1 MGGNT
6 LSTKSHS
13 RVLNSRKSGMLHPN
27 SHPGQSRYCSH
38 QCHRDTYRHYLVAEM
53 RKLCSFAQQSR
64 AATHLEG
71 SDRWQR
77 KLLQNVLFFA
87 MPDTSDLLHFCL
99 TVQAGIYVLHD
110 EPLHRMKNAR
120 FEMAVG
126 RFSDV

>member
-1 MGGNT
+1 
-6 LSTKSHS
+6 
-13 RVLNSRKSGMLHPN
+13 
-27 SHPGQSRYCSH
+27 
-38 QCHRDTYRHYLVAEM
+38 M
-53 RKLCSFAQQSR
+53 RKLCSFAQPSR

-71 SDRWQR
+71 CDRWQR

-99 TVQAGIYVLHD
+99 TVQAWIYVLRD
-110 EPLHRMKNAR
+110 GPLHRMKNAR